1 MAGDEDMIR
10 LYSQRILALA
20 ADIPHS
26 GRLESPQVSAKRRSP
41 LCGSTV
47 TVDLALG
54 PNGRIADFRQDVKAC
69 ALGQASAAVLGRHV
83 IGADR
88 AEIAGARDGLAAM
101 LKSGGPAPDAPFEEL
116 AMLEPARDYR
126 NRHASIL
133 LAWDATLAALD
144 EALAAA

>member
-20 ADIPHS
+20 AEIPLS
-26 GRLESPQVSAKRRSP
+26 GRLKEPQVSAKRRSP

-47 TVDLALG
+47 TVDLTLG
-54 PNGRIADFRQDVKAC
+54 SDGRITDFRQDVKAC
-69 ALGQASAAVLGRHV
+69 ALGQASAAVLGRNV

-88 AEIAGARDGLAAM
+88 QQIATTRDALAGM
-101 LKSGGPAPDAPFEEL
+101 LKAGGPVPGAPFAEL
-116 AMLEPARDYR
+116 EVLEPARDYR

>member
-1 MAGDEDMIR
+1 MAGDDEMIR

-20 ADIPHS
+20 AEIPLA
-26 GRLESPQVSAKRRSP
+26 GRLERPQVSAKRRSP

-47 TVDLALG
+47 TVDLRLG
-54 PNGRIADFRQDVKAC
+54 PDGRIADFRQDVKAC

-83 IGADR
+83 IGLSRDEIATAR
-88 AEIAGARDGLAAM
+88 AELAAM
-101 LKSGGPAPDAPFEEL
+101 LKSGGPVPGAPFEDL
-116 AMLEPARDYR
+116 AVLEPARDYR

-144 EALAAA
+144 EALQAA